1 MRVLTIGI
9 LPALCFLSAGFAQA
23 EEIIPDTDQTT
34 LLRGTARVSDGIRAV
49 TGETDA
55 TGHGPITYY
64 NVPFDEGTFSLS
76 WKVEKE
82 PRDGCRPP
90 QWGVTGSQKHHCH
103 RSHDPACIE
112 VQDEV
117 GKRWHIGG
125 ETPAWRSIFI
135 SILIV

>member
-1 MRVLTIGI
+1 MHPVDWWDSGR
-9 LPALCFLSAGFAQA
+9 A
-23 EEIIPDTDQTT
+23 EKEGK
-34 LLRGTARVSDGIRAV
+34 RWK
-49 TGETDA
+49 GEKKK
-55 TGHGPITYY
+55 
-64 NVPFDEGTFSLS
+64 S